1 MNDFDKA
8 SLSVEE
14 TLREIEKENKINKI
28 ERLEELLVRHIK
40 AHIVIDL
47 KENYYNVHIKRS
59 NRLSYDDIAKKWN
72 VSSKYVKSIAEET
85 GYTI

>member
-14 TLREIEKENKINKI
+14 TLREIKKENKINKI

-47 KENYYNVHIKRS
+47 KENYYNMHIKRS

>member
-14 TLREIEKENKINKI
+14 TLREIKKENKINKI

-85 GYTI
+85 GYII

>member
-14 TLREIEKENKINKI
+14 TLREIKKENKINKI
-28 ERLEELLVRHIK
+28 EIIEELIVRHIR
-40 AHIVIDL
+40 AHIIIDL
-47 KENYYNVHIKRS
+47 KENFNNEHIM
-59 NRLSYDDIAKKWN
+59 SYDDIAKKWN
-72 VSSKYVKSIAEET
+72 VPSKYVKSIAEET